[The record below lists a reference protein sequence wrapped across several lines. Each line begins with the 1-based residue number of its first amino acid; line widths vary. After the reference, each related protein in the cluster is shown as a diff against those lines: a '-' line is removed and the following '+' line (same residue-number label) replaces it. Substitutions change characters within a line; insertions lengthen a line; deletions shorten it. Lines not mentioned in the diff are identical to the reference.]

1 MCRFVFYMGDTLSL
15 ADLVTRPENSLINQ
29 SVRARERPEPLNGDG
44 FGLAWYVDGHEVP
57 ARFRA
62 LTPAW
67 SNANLDELAR
77 VTSSRCILAHV
88 RAATSG
94 NFEVSEANCHPFR
107 RGRYAFM
114 HNGHIPAFRHIQR
127 TLLSR
132 LSDEGFQGIRGTTDT
147 EHVFALVAEY
157 LPAAGLESSCAQL
170 GEALDRGIREIRALI
185 EAHAP
190 GTHCYL
196 NVVLSDGKHAAA
208 CRYSSD
214 PNYIDSLYLNTGSA
228 YVCAGDRCWMEPGA
242 GPARAILVSS
252 EPLNEGPHWQ
262 PVPRNH
268 MALVDHD
275 LSVTL
280 RPVSAN

>member
-1 MCRFVFYMGDTLSL
+1 MCRFVFYMGDSLSV

-44 FGLAWYVDGHEVP
+44 FGLAWYVDGDTSP
-57 ARFRA
+57 ARFRS

-107 RGRYAFM
+107 HDRFAFM
-114 HNGHIPAFRHIQR
+114 HNGHIPAFQR
-127 TLLSR
+127 LRRNLMGR
-132 LSDEGFQGIRGTTDT
+132 LSDAGFNSIRGTTDT
-147 EHVFALVAEY
+147 EHVFALVSEHLRGREDA
-157 LPAAGLESSCAQL
+157 SSCQSLAA
-170 GEALDRGIREIRALI
+170 ALSAAVATVRELI
-185 EAHAP
+185 DAHAP
-190 GTHCYL
+190 GSHCYL
-196 NVVLSDGKHAAA
+196 NCVLTDGAHAVA

-214 PNYIDSLYLNTGSA
+214 PDYIDSLYYNRGGN
-228 YVCAGDRCWMEPGA
+228 YRCDGDKCWMEPATGDV
-242 GPARAILVSS
+242 RAILVSS
-252 EPLNEGPHWQ
+252 EPLNKSTLWE

-268 MALVDHD
+268 MVLIDRD
-275 LSVTL
+275 LGL
-280 RPVSAN
+280 ELQPI